1 MNVRQEKLCV
11 TPILT
16 VVILLEVTTV
26 NVDKDLKK
34 MDSTAQV

>member
-1 MNVRQEKLCV
+1 MNVRQLYV
-11 TPILT
+11 TPMLT

-26 NVDKDLKK
+26 YADKALKE